1 MCKNKILSMVFC
13 IIIFAANAYGRE
25 GYILPDYHRLLRN
38 GQAINMN
45 LGIYE
50 DGNLFLKFNASE
62 YPLYDLDAFKRGT
75 DQAMEYTQALQHG
88 GENSRNFFKSKS
100 VESTLLLYNSSSTQ
114 DNEKINYFTMV
125 FNHHGTAGQYPIK
138 ITFYDGTPEPLSL
151 NFPPGELQYLQKV
164 IDIVLENKEEYI
176 AKGKHKAQA
185 ETR

>member
-50 DGNLFLKFNASE
+50 DGTLFLKFNASE

-138 ITFYDGTPEPLSL
+138 ITFYDGTPEPQSL
-151 NFPPGELQYLQKV
+151 DFPPGELQYLQKK
-164 IDIVLENKEEYI
+164 IDMILEKEKND
-176 AKGKHKAQA
+176 AAR
-185 ETR
+185 TR